1 MKALSTLLLI
11 CAFFFSNAQDS
22 LKIQLIDEYGKPI
35 EIMVNLYL
43 EKGGVQY
50 ETTTINGR
58 ANFEIQTQDTFVL
71 TAQNMGHTFFKDTL
85 TLSNDTVI
93 MRTVDPE
100 FVLELDVVE
109 VLETKP
115 LIQVRYGCGRYFFWN
130 EFENAIIPGLHFTN
144 GASPTLINLLG
155 TRD

>member
-11 CAFFFSNAQDS
+11 CSFYFSNAQDS
-22 LKIQLIDEYGKPI
+22 LKIQLIDESGKPI
-35 EIMVNLYL
+35 EMLVNLYL

-50 ETTTINGR
+50 ETTAINGK
-58 ANFEIQTQDTFVL
+58 AGFEIQKEDTFVL
-71 TAQNMGHTFFKDTL
+71 SAQNMGHTFFRDTLIIIKDTTL
-85 TLSNDTVI
+85 T
-93 MRTVDPE
+93 RKVDPE

-115 LIQVRYGCGRYFFWN
+115 LIQERYGCGRYFFWN